1 MLRAITHYEQVSLES
16 VMKIFEQDNPRL
28 ETEESRA
35 KNEKNRNT
43 VLAPNSAKGEGAKRD
58 S

>member
-1 MLRAITHYEQVSLES
+1 
-16 VMKIFEQDNPRL
+16 MKIFEQDNPRL

-35 KNEKNRNT
+35 KNEKNQNT